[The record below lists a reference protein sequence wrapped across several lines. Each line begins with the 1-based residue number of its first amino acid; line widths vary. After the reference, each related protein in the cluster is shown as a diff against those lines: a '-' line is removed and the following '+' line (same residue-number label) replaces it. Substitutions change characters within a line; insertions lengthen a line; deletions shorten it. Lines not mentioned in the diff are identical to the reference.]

1 MITDALLKKIIETFT
16 IKTRKKKER
25 TIVLI
30 LPLNLPFNPIKS
42 KGIRIRIIIVEH
54 LKETDLTDLIRSEN

>member
-1 MITDALLKKIIETFT
+1 VITDALLKKIIETFT